1 MRDVKDTKRAT
12 VRVGF
17 DGRVH
22 KHYHGFCAD
31 KRFEN
36 EVRTLRFLEDKGC
49 DFVPKVISADPD
61 ELILVTS
68 NCGQIVEKLSES
80 KLKELFGEL
89 ESFGVQHGDP
99 FARNVTYDGRQGRFC
114 IIDFEFATI
123 PETGEGLTIEELER
137 LHKEEAD
144 Q

>member
-22 KHYHGFCAD
+22 KQYHGFCAD

-36 EVRTLRFLEDKGC
+36 EVRVLRFLEENGC
-49 DFVPKVISADPD
+49 DFVPRVVSAD
-61 ELILVTS
+61 EERLILVTT

-89 ESFGVQHGDP
+89 ESFGVRHGDP

-123 PETGEGLTIEELER
+123 PSTGEGLTIEDLER
-137 LHKEEAD
+137 LHRQEAD